1 MVLNK
6 KRYKDIKRKLR
17 KVTARSIMILY
28 NIEESEVNIFE
39 DGILIGNSK
48 YDINKKNKD
57 MFISDFDIN
66 GPYQGKG
73 YGSLLAR
80 AIIDLAK
87 LYHLKTISLTDGASL
102 EGFWQIMGFKNKD
115 RLKRGT
121 VRLCL

>member
-1 MVLNK
+1 MVLTK
-6 KRYKDIKRKLR
+6 KEHSNIKRKLR
-17 KVTARSIMILY
+17 KVEARSIMILY
-28 NIEESEVNIFE
+28 NIEESEISIFE
-39 DGILIGNSK
+39 DGILIGSTQ
-48 YDINKKNKD
+48 YDIDKKNKD
-57 MFISDFDIN
+57 VFIRDFDIN

-87 LYHLKTISLTDGASL
+87 LYHMKTISLTDGASP

>member
-48 YDINKKNKD
+48 YEINKKNKD

-66 GPYQGKG
+66 SLYQGKG

-80 AIIDLAK
+80 VIIDLAK
-87 LYHLKTISLTDGASL
+87 LYHLKTISLIDGANP
-102 EGFWQIMGFKNKD
+102 EGFWQIMGFKRNSRMK
-115 RLKRGT
+115 KGT
-121 VRLCL
+121 VRLEL

>member
-1 MVLNK
+1 LVLNK

-28 NIEESEVNIFE
+28 NIEESEASIFE

-66 GPYQGKG
+66 SLYQGKG

-80 AIIDLAK
+80 AIIDLAR

>member
-1 MVLNK
+1 MLSK
-6 KRYKDIKRKLR
+6 KEYNIRKRKFR

-28 NIEESEVNIFE
+28 NIEESEASIFE

-66 GPYQGKG
+66 SLYQGKG

-80 AIIDLAK
+80 AIIDLAR

>member
-28 NIEESEVNIFE
+28 NIEENGVSIFE

-80 AIIDLAK
+80 VIIDLAK
-87 LYHLKTISLTDGASL
+87 LYHMKTISLIDGASP
-102 EGFWQIMGFKNKD
+102 EGFWQIIGFKNKD

-121 VRLCL
+121 VRYEL

>member
-1 MVLNK
+1 MIK
-6 KRYKDIKRKLR
+6 KKEYNIRKRKLR
-17 KVTARSIMILY
+17 KIEARSIMILY
-28 NIEESEVNIFE
+28 NIEENGVSIFE

-80 AIIDLAK
+80 AIIDLAR
-87 LYHLKTISLTDGASL
+87 LYHLKTISLTDGASP
-102 EGFWQIMGFKNKD
+102 EGFWQIIGFKE
-115 RLKRGT
+115 KRIKKGT